1 MTALISGLDHV
12 QIEAPAGC
20 EAGARAFFGIFL
32 GLPEL
37 EKPPAL
43 RARGGV
49 WFALPDGRQLHI
61 GVTPDFVPRVK
72 GHPALRCGD
81 LAAFQAH
88 CAAHGVPCRPDEE
101 AGVPRV
107 FLTDPFG
114 NRLEVVSSSAVEPAQ
129 SSDQPVFLTP
139 VDS

>member
-1 MTALISGLDHV
+1 MALLIAGLDHV

-20 EAGARAFFGIFL
+20 EEQARAFFGAVL

-61 GVTPDFVPRVK
+61 GVTPDFVPRTR
-72 GHPALRCGD
+72 GHPALRCAD
-81 LAAFQAH
+81 LAAFVAH
-88 CAAHGVPCRPDEE
+88 CGAHGVPCRPDTE

-107 FLTDPFG
+107 FLADPFG
-114 NRLEVVSSSAVEPAQ
+114 NRLEVVQHPA
-129 SSDQPVFLTP
+129 SVSEAPGLRVRP
-139 VDS
+139 